1 MNPCVDRSSPRWLRT
16 SLMALAVTSALLLAS
31 CGGGGT
37 KNDFKASRMFVLGDE
52 ASLLVPGSGGAAI
65 DAKKY
70 TINGF
75 TSGTTTPDCAVNPL
89 WVQTLARQ
97 YGLVFAQC
105 NPTNAPV
112 TVQTFAATGARVA
125 DVVSDIG
132 DLLNSGTQLGKTDL
146 VTILVGANDVLE
158 LYDSIA
164 SASIT
169 ESAGV
174 AEAERRGELLAA
186 QYDRITNTDNTGAR
200 ALYVPIPDLGDTP
213 YGRADTDRRRI
224 LKSLTERFNAKLRSK
239 ITNNGRSIGLVD
251 AYQLFQNIVKSSNK
265 GGFANVSQAACTTS
279 SVLDCTTATLQ
290 PAIGSTAAATAT
302 SWLWAN
308 DRYLSPGGQ
317 TVLGNQAASIARNN
331 PF

>member
-1 MNPCVDRSSPRWLRT
+1 MNPCADRSSPRRSRT
-16 SLMALAVTSALLLAS
+16 ILVALAAATTMLLAS
-31 CGGGGT
+31 CGGGSKT
-37 KNDFKASRMFVLGDE
+37 DFNATRLFVLGDE
-52 ASLLVPGSGGAAI
+52 SSLLVPGSGGTAI

-70 TINGF
+70 TVNGF

-105 NPTNAPV
+105 NPTSAPV
-112 TVQTFAATGARVA
+112 TAQMLAANGAKVD
-125 DVVSDIG
+125 DVVSSLDA
-132 DLLNSGTQLGKTDL
+132 LLSGGTQFGKTDL
-146 VTILVGANDVLE
+146 VTMFVGANDVLE
-158 LYDSIA
+158 IYDSIA
-164 SASIT
+164 SAAIT

-174 AEAERRGELLAA
+174 AEAERRGELLAT
-186 QYDRITNTDNTGAR
+186 QFDRVTNSENTRAR

-213 YGRADTDRRRI
+213 YGRADSERRRI
-224 LKSLTERFNAKLRSK
+224 LKSLSERFNARLRSK

-251 AYQLFQNIVKSSNK
+251 AYQLFQNIVTSSNK
-265 GGFANVSQAACTTS
+265 GGFRNVSQAACTTS
-279 SVLDCTTATLQ
+279 NVLDCTTSTLQ
-290 PAIGSTAAATAT
+290 PADGSVAAATAT

-317 TVLGNQAASIARNN
+317 NVLGNQAVNIARNN